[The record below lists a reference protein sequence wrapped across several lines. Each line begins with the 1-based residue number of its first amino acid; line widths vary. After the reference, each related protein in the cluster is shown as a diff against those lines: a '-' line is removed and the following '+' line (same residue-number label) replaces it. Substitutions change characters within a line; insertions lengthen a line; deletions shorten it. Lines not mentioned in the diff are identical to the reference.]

1 MRAEIRSKISCSCG
15 LMTGRSP
22 FSLGGVGKTCL
33 TEQFFNNGGI
43 KSYDPTIGSH
53 QKQLAV
59 DGRQVILEID
69 TLGTD
74 QLTSTDVYIKN
85 ARGFLLVFSI
95 TSRSSLGELNG
106 IREAILGIKR
116 RDQVPMVII
125 GNKADLEDQRDVPRT
140 KAWAVSQDW
149 DAHYHEASA
158 VTGTNVD
165 EALFDICRQML
176 SEDDAIDAMDE
187 EMLETKYKYD
197 ETSTKRRRRK
207 RNMVNQKCVI
217 L

>member
-1 MRAEIRSKISCSCG
+1 MPHSGHQALWDMTRSREFQVVVLG
-15 LMTGRSP
+15 A
-22 FSLGGVGKTCL
+22 GGVGKTCL

-158 VTGTNVD
+158 VTGSKCQ
-165 EALFDICRQML
+165 LK
-176 SEDDAIDAMDE
+176 SP
-187 EMLETKYKYD
+187 
-197 ETSTKRRRRK
+197 S
-207 RNMVNQKCVI
+207 QK
-217 L
+217 